1 MTNNHTP
8 LTWLDIIDEAL
19 AELPPE
25 AFTETIA
32 QACPAEGVE
41 RAQLLLQDVLNGH
54 MSVEQLLSPVCV
66 PERDVLSERDG
77 QPDLSRPET

>member
-25 AFTETIA
+25 AFTETVA
-32 QACPAEGVE
+32 Q
-41 RAQLLLQDVLNGH
+41 AQLLLQDVLNGH
-54 MSVEQLLSPVCV
+54 VPVEQLLSPVCV

>member
-32 QACPAEGVE
+32 QACPELVE

-54 MSVEQLLSPVCV
+54 VPVEQLLSPVCV
-66 PERDVLSERDG
+66 PERDVLFEQDG
-77 QPDLSRPET
+77 QHDLSGPET